1 MKKGD
6 ERKYGEGISTQEL
19 PDRFEDKE
27 CCKGSPGFR
36 TDYSQTMEPYRGP
49 RTYPSV
55 TIIEGPTNLD
65 SRV

>member
-6 ERKYGEGISTQEL
+6 EKKYGDGVSKYETPKEFS
-19 PDRFEDKE
+19 DKE

-36 TDYSQTMEPYRGP
+36 TDYADSMEPCRGP

-55 TIIEGPTNLD
+55 TIINGK
-65 SRV
+65 

>member
-6 ERKYGEGISTQEL
+6 ERKYGDGVSKNET
-19 PDRFEDKE
+19 PTTFDDKE

-36 TDYSQTMEPYRGP
+36 TDYSETMEPCRGA

-55 TIIEGPTNLD
+55 RIVMGK
-65 SRV
+65 

>member
-6 ERKYGEGISTQEL
+6 ERKYGDGVSKNETPITFRDE
-19 PDRFEDKE
+19 E

-36 TDYSQTMEPYRGP
+36 TDYSETMEPSRGP

-55 TIIEGPTNLD
+55 TIISGK
-65 SRV
+65 